1 MKAWRISPLTVIISG
16 FLPFSRG
23 SWRLAVTT
31 LLFATLFGLETGA
44 LAETSVIR
52 GAGATFPMPL
62 YIQWADAYQAATGQK
77 VEYEGVGSGGG
88 IARIKSGTVD
98 FGASDEPLAPEVL
111 QKEKLIQFPL
121 VMGGVV
127 PGMNLPNI
135 GRGNLKLT
143 PELIADIFQ
152 GKIERWDHRRVA
164 AVNPGLSLPGERITV
179 AHRADGS
186 GTTWIFTSYLSKVSE
201 SWGEKVG
208 FGKTVG
214 WPVGVGAKGNPG
226 VAALIRKTPGAIGY
240 LEFSYVVQEKLN
252 YPQLQNASGKFVAPK
267 EHSFRAAAEN
277 APWDKSNGFA
287 LDLTDQKGQDT
298 WPIVGVSYI
307 LVPQDLGDR
316 EKVRAMTAF
325 FRWCLENGSEVATSL
340 NYVPIPKK
348 IHEMIL
354 EALNEM

>member
-1 MKAWRISPLTVIISG
+1 MRACRISRLNRIISR
-16 FLPFSRG
+16 LFSFGQG
-23 SWRLAVTT
+23 SWRLAVTA
-31 LLFATLFGLETGA
+31 LLLATLFGLERV
-44 LAETSVIR
+44 AEAGTSVIR

-62 YIQWADAYQAATGQK
+62 YLQWADAYKAATGQK
-77 VEYEGVGSGGG
+77 VEYEGVGSGRG
-88 IARIKSGTVD
+88 IARITSRTVD
-98 FGASDEPLAPEVL
+98 FGASDEPLAPEL
-111 QKEKLIQFPL
+111 LRREKLIQFPL

-127 PGMNLPNI
+127 PSMNLPDI
-135 GRGNLKLT
+135 GRGNLRLT

-152 GKIERWDHRRVA
+152 GKIEKWDDRRVA

-179 AHRADGS
+179 VHRADGS

-201 SWGEKVG
+201 SWREKVG

-226 VAALIRKTPGAIGY
+226 VAALIKKTPGAVGY

-252 YPQLQNASGKFVAPK
+252 YPRLQNASGKFVTPK
-267 EHSFRAAAEN
+267 EHSFRAAGEN
-277 APWDKSNGFA
+277 APWDKGNGFA
-287 LDLTDQKGQDT
+287 LDLTDQAGQDT

-325 FRWCLENGSEVATSL
+325 FRWCLDNGSEAATSL
-340 NYVPIPKK
+340 NYVPIPKE